1 MYDPVFARN
10 SRVRKYDHSSLDPAA
25 DTVGRR
31 TFSTLAAARAALAGE
46 AVCMPVEWTDS
57 SMAASSSLM
66 FSVSHVHS
74 GNGHCYFGIVVLC
87 VPGRSFV
94 FFVVLVVVIM
104 PTPRGAV
111 RMGETR
117 WRWR

>member
-1 MYDPVFARN
+1 MYDPVFVRN

-25 DTVGRR
+25 DTAGRR

-57 SMAASSSLM
+57 STAGSSSLT

-94 FFVVLVVVIM
+94 FFVVLVVVVM
-104 PTPRGAV
+104 PAPRGAV

-117 WRWR
+117 WWWR

>member
-1 MYDPVFARN
+1 M
-10 SRVRKYDHSSLDPAA
+10 
-25 DTVGRR
+25 GRQ

-46 AVCMPVEWTDS
+46 AVCMPVKWTDS
-57 SMAASSSLM
+57 TTAASSSLT

-74 GNGHCYFGIVVLC
+74 GNGHCYFGIVVFC

-94 FFVVLVVVIM
+94 FFVVLVVVVM
-104 PTPRGAV
+104 PAPRGAV